1 MLILY
6 LEELLENDFKKFTS
20 LLRDSKLTGF
30 ASIPHGHLEKKDR
43 IGIADLMIKYYG
55 GEALQVTL
63 KILKQIDHNDLAQ
76 RLERNMG
83 KKNNGVSL
91 AVDLI
96 STIINPIR

>member
-6 LEELLENDFKKFTS
+6 LEELLENYFKKFTS

-30 ASIPHGHLEKKDR
+30 ASIQHGHLEKKDR